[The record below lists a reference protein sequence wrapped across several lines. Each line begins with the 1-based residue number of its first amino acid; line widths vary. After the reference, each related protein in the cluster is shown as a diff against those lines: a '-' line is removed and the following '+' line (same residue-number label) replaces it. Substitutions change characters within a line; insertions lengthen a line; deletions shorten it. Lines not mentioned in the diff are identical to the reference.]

1 MSTKMLFALGLGGL
15 SAVVSMAFLA
25 GWPGGLLVVYLAPL
39 PLLLAGL
46 GGGAA
51 AATVAGA
58 TGIMTAGLIG
68 GAMAAGVYGLVHA
81 LPAWMVTRHA
91 LLQRSARD
99 GTQTW
104 FPAGHNLCWL
114 AALGAALLVAAAMA
128 SWGAGTS
135 VSKVISTGLDRG
147 VSGFMP
153 DLSAAQRQEI
163 VGFMTPLFAGGI
175 GTSWMIMTVVNATLA
190 QGILATM
197 GRNLRPSPRLA
208 DLELTGW
215 FGWTLASA
223 AALALMGTLLGAP
236 ELQYIGRNLAMIL
249 TVPYIFLGLAVLH
262 ALALRVPFP
271 GMFLA
276 VFYIVLVY
284 FVLNN
289 LSWIVILLAVTGMME
304 DWAGLRERLAR
315 HEDNREN
322 E

>member
-1 MSTKMLFALGLGGL
+1 
-15 SAVVSMAFLA
+15 
-25 GWPGGLLVVYLAPL
+25 
-39 PLLLAGL
+39 
-46 GGGAA
+46 
-51 AATVAGA
+51 
-58 TGIMTAGLIG
+58 
-68 GAMAAGVYGLVHA
+68 MAAGVYGLVHA

-114 AALGAALLVAAAMA
+114 AALGAALLAAAAMA

-135 VSKVISTGLDRG
+135 VSKVISTSLDRG
-147 VSGFMP
+147 VSEFMP
-153 DLSAAQRQEI
+153 DLSSAQRQEI

-315 HEDNREN
+315 HEDNRES

>member
-68 GAMAAGVYGLVHA
+68 GAMAAGIYGLVHA

-153 DLSAAQRQEI
+153 DLCS
-163 VGFMTPLFAGGI
+163 G
-175 GTSWMIMTVVNATLA
+175 
-190 QGILATM
+190 
-197 GRNLRPSPRLA
+197 
-208 DLELTGW
+208 
-215 FGWTLASA
+215 
-223 AALALMGTLLGAP
+223 
-236 ELQYIGRNLAMIL
+236 
-249 TVPYIFLGLAVLH
+249 
-262 ALALRVPFP
+262 PF
-271 GMFLA
+271 
-276 VFYIVLVY
+276 
-284 FVLNN
+284 
-289 LSWIVILLAVTGMME
+289 
-304 DWAGLRERLAR
+304 
-315 HEDNREN
+315 
-322 E
+322 